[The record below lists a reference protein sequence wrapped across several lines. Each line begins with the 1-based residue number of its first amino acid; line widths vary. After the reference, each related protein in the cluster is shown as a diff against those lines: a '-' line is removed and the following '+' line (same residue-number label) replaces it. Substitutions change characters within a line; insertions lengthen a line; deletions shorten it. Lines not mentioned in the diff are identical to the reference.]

1 MEYKDKSLRNLAA
14 IIVSAIIIGIAY
26 FYALKAI
33 VTAASASEGHAGKS
47 WINKCEIK

>member
-26 FYALKAI
+26 FYVLMAI
-33 VTAASASEGHAGKS
+33 VASASASEGHVGKS
-47 WINKCEIK
+47 